1 MKKLFRH
8 PLVIITICCIV
19 FMLGISWGH
28 YNTDS
33 VTRLIENEKQS
44 VTKRQ
49 DEATNQ
55 KEDQWKQE
63 QQGKININTADLQT
77 LSFLPGIGEVMAQ
90 RIIDYRAENGP
101 FQTIEDLM
109 NVNGFGEKTIQ
120 KLYEYIIAE

>member
-109 NVNGFGEKTIQ
+109 NVKGFGEKTIQ